1 LAALMAE
8 YELRSTQ
15 QHSRAK
21 MQSKIASKEARYLFD
36 KVLWPICKGFRHMG
50 GRKKNII
57 MVGDEDDNKPGVK
70 GTRSFVVSI
79 IIMFLAQ
86 FFLVLLCPER
96 NTTNNCFNCRPSLR
110 IPTCRSGPRCAAI
123 ARQWGATFST
133 TGTTARR

>member
-50 GRKKNII
+50 GRKKTSSWS
-57 MVGDEDDNKPGVK
+57 ETK
-70 GTRSFVVSI
+70 
-79 IIMFLAQ
+79 
-86 FFLVLLCPER
+86 
-96 NTTNNCFNCRPSLR
+96 TTTSR
-110 IPTCRSGPRCAAI
+110 A
-123 ARQWGATFST
+123 
-133 TGTTARR
+133 